1 MHRDFWEAGFRVFGI
16 YGAGPD
22 GKCAC
27 GNPLCSEKALM
38 KHPRAANWQHT
49 PDWSEEQ
56 LETMEMLGQFDT
68 GYGVLCKGL
77 LVVDIDARNGG
88 LESYSK
94 LVEDYPEVAGCEM
107 IVETG
112 SGGGSRH
119 LYFKAPVGKA
129 LVVKLKE
136 YPGIDFKSG
145 ASFVIGPGS
154 SHASGRKY
162 EVVLGT
168 PEDIE
173 DAPEALLRAL
183 SVPERHRAEIDGK
196 TVDVS
201 HDDLR
206 NMLSF
211 IPDFDDYEVW
221 VRIGMALH
229 HASDGT
235 AFDVWDEWSSQ
246 SAKYEAEVMPKKWHS
261 FGKSANPVTLGTVVH
276 YAEVNGW
283 QAPVTFTPTVEFDYV
298 DPQEDVGIPTDGVD
312 LLRPPG
318 LVGELARWIE
328 NQARRPRE
336 RLSAFAAMHAMGN
349 IAGLRYTDDRDRV
362 STNLFTFNVAGSGTG
377 KEAIQDAV
385 KEVHRLCGIA
395 SATHGTIKSEQEII
409 RNLIRHQAAFYIAD
423 EVGALLTKISNAKKR
438 GGAVYF
444 DGVIGQLMSIYSKA
458 NGFML
463 LSGDVR
469 DDVKSELLKEL
480 ARLEKKAEDHPS
492 PMLQSRIDS
501 VTYQLKTIDNGLE
514 RPFLSVAGY
523 TTNTDFDNLVDVEQ
537 ATNGFIARSLICVEL
552 ETAPPT
558 KKGFR
563 PQEMPERLKLA
574 LQQIA
579 MGGHFDLTSSE
590 WSRVEHYGPKVVIP
604 TTPEGSAMLDK
615 VIDEFDRMAEE
626 HKSITG
632 LEALAMRGYEMVTKV
647 SLILAI
653 PEGIRTQEH
662 VRWAYK
668 LVRQNIETKMRLVTS
683 NDRASDDPATAI
695 KSKIANLINRED
707 GETLGVIVNKMRGF
721 KKHDIEAVLQR
732 MVNQK
737 IVTVEETKHKYNKSV
752 VKRYKLVDG

>member
-1 MHRDFWEAGFRVFGI
+1 MHREFWEAGFRVFGI
-16 YGAGPD
+16 YGARPD

-27 GNPLCSEKALM
+27 GNPLCNEKALL
-38 KHPRAANWQHT
+38 KHPRVANWQHT

-56 LETMEMLGQFDT
+56 LETMEMMGHFDT

-77 LVVDIDARNGG
+77 LVIDIDARNGG
-88 LESYSK
+88 IQSYERLLADHPAVSG
-94 LVEDYPEVAGCEM
+94 AEM
-107 IVETG
+107 IVNTG

-154 SHASGRKY
+154 LHASGNRY
-162 EVVLGT
+162 EAVLGR
-168 PEDIE
+168 PEDID
-173 DAPEALLRAL
+173 DAPEALLAAL
-183 SVPERHRAEIDGK
+183 AVPERHRAELDGK

-201 HDDLR
+201 HSDLAS
-206 NMLSF
+206 MVAA
-211 IPDFDDYEVW
+211 IPGYDDYEVW
-221 VRIGMALH
+221 VRVGMALH

-235 AFDVWDEWSSQ
+235 ALDVWDRWSSQ
-246 SAKYEAEVMPKKWHS
+246 SSKYEADAMPKKWHS
-261 FGKSANPVTLGTVVH
+261 FGKSANPVTLGTLVH
-276 YAEVNGW
+276 YAEANGW
-283 QAPVTFTPTVEFDYV
+283 RAPVTFTPTVEFDYV
-298 DPQEDVGIPTDGVD
+298 EPTEEKGISTDGVD

-328 NQARRPRE
+328 GQARRPRE
-336 RLSAFAAMHAMGN
+336 RLSSFAAIQAMGN
-349 IAGLRYTDDRDRV
+349 IAGLKYTDDKDKAT
-362 STNLFTFNVAGSGTG
+362 TNLFTFNVAGSGTG
-377 KEAIQDAV
+377 KEAIQDAI
-385 KEVHRLCGIA
+385 KEVHRVCGIA
-395 SATHGTIKSEQEII
+395 PATHGTIKSEQEIV

-423 EVGALLTKISNAKKR
+423 EVGSLLTKIANAKKK
-438 GGAVYF
+438 GGAVYL
-444 DGVIGQLMSIYSKA
+444 DGVIGQLMSAYSKA

-469 DDVKSELLKEL
+469 DAVKAEMLKEL
-480 ARLEKKAEDHPS
+480 ARLDKRMEEKPS
-492 PMLQSRIDS
+492 PVIQSRIDS
-501 VTYQLKTIDNGLE
+501 VNHQLRTIDNGLE

-552 ETAPPT
+552 ETAPAT

-563 PQEMPERLKLA
+563 PQPMSEGLKMA

-579 MGGHFDLTSSE
+579 MGGHFDAMQGE

-604 TTPEGSAMLDK
+604 TTPEGTAMLDR

-653 PEGIRTQEH
+653 PEGVRTQEH

-683 NDRASDDPATAI
+683 NDRAKDDPFTAMR
-695 KSKIANLINRED
+695 SKIANLINRED
-707 GETLGVIVNKMRGF
+707 GETMGVIVNKMRGF
-721 KKHDIEAVLQR
+721 KKPDIEAVLQR
-732 MVNQK
+732 MVNQGAAEVK
-737 IVTVEETKHKYNKSV
+737 ESIHKYNKVV